1 MDNKLEELLKQIAGH
16 ADELMKTAKRC
27 EAAPDEK
34 CPTNVTERA
43 LAAKLGVHL
52 LRESLGTERAAPVG
66 KVEPDELGKADEE

>member
-1 MDNKLEELLKQIAGH
+1 MDHKVEEMLKLLAGH

-52 LRESLGTERAAPVG
+52 LRESLAEKAAPVG
-66 KVEPDELGKADEE
+66 KVDGENFAETDED